1 MYFYDVCYL
10 DDWVTV
16 RGRELASLSCTL
28 DIKTQNSQRRNLRVL
43 AITRQALHVVVIVD
57 IKLDLA
63 SGFLPVSGANFPIFL
78 FNLNPGHS
86 PNLIVNHES
95 QRIQHIGLI
104 SGFRQLNYTLSTF
117 ITEAPLYLGSQCG
130 DVLRMLNVN
139 FEEYLGFVLVKHYR
153 HSFTHFNLH
162 DCLL

>member
-43 AITRQALHVVVIVD
+43 AITRQALYVVVIVD

-78 FNLNPGHS
+78 FNLYPGHS
-86 PNLIVNHES
+86 PNLIVNHKS

-104 SGFRQLNYTLSTF
+104 SGFRQLN
-117 ITEAPLYLGSQCG
+117 
-130 DVLRMLNVN
+130 
-139 FEEYLGFVLVKHYR
+139 
-153 HSFTHFNLH
+153 
-162 DCLL
+162 